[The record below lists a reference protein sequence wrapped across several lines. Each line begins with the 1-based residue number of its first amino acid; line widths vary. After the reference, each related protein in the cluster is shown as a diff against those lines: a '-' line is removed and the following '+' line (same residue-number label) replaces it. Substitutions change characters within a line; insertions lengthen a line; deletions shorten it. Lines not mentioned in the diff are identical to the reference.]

1 MKNLLKL
8 AIGAAVA
15 GAVVSTM
22 MKQQARRRALSSR
35 GEQSTDVGPD
45 SSYGANPGANPVAD
59 TNSVG
64 NEQAQG
70 GQQPQ
75 DWRGAQNVL
84 DS

>member
-1 MKNLLKL
+1 MKQLLKL
-8 AIGAAVA
+8 AIGAAIA

-35 GEQSTDVGPD
+35 GEQATDMGPD
-45 SSYGANPGANPVAD
+45 SSYGAKPIAD
-59 TNSVG
+59 SNTVG
-64 NEQAQG
+64 DQQSQD

-75 DWRGAQNVL
+75 ELRGAQNVL